1 MRYFKALEVVQKPF
15 IFWQLVASSVTE
27 LEALGLDDDP
37 LVIQETDIPEFTY
50 LVCPLKIVD
59 GELVDRTVP
68 EMEAFEAEYQV
79 QTVISE
85 SKNKV
90 SDLTTETFTFDGNDF
105 FMDETS
111 RLFYQ
116 AIDKVR
122 GNQKVLTTLGAT
134 YTLLDASTNIDDFLA
149 AYYSKLRLVTKPNI

>member
-1 MRYFKALEVVQKPF
+1 MRFFKAIEVATKPL
-15 IFWQLVASSVTE
+15 IMWQLAASNIE
-27 LEALGLDDDP
+27 QYFALGLDTDN
-37 LVIQETDIPEFTY
+37 LVVAEY
-50 LVCPLKIVD
+50 LVPDFIFGVCPLKVVAGD
-59 GELVDRTVP
+59 LVDRTVP
-68 EMEAFEAEYQV
+68 EMETFEAEYEV
-79 QTVISE
+79 QTLISE